1 MQPTRREVSAPGPSA
16 ESHEVGGSASSCLG
30 TERWDIA
37 HDLSPASCSYGGS
50 EVDTPNS
57 ARLAREAP
65 MAGAYTSPLSSLA
78 ERRVP
83 SK

>member
-1 MQPTRREVSAPGPSA
+1 MQPTRREVSARGLTAERQEVSA
-16 ESHEVGGSASSCLG
+16 LACSCLG
-30 TERWDIA
+30 TKRWDSA
-37 HDLSPASCSYGGS
+37 HNISLESCSYDGS

-57 ARLAREAP
+57 ARLAWEAP
-65 MAGAYTSPLSSLA
+65 MAGACSNPLNSLA